1 MKYMTGF
8 YSVLFVFNIL
18 SGYGNSDHNIN
29 EPFMYENIF
38 NHIVR

>member
-18 SGYGNSDHNIN
+18 SGYGSGDRDVDK
-29 EPFMYENIF
+29 PFMYENIF